1 MGTAAIEESTEVTKD
16 AQALLPVDDR
26 VVMVSGANRG
36 MGLEIARRLH
46 GDGYGVSLG
55 ARNVDALANAVAP
68 FDDARVLKCAYDATD
83 AGAAERW
90 VAETVER
97 FGRLDA
103 LVNNAGILYLHAF
116 DDYDE
121 ARLDQVLEV
130 NLKAPYR
137 LTIAALP
144 HLRACGTGRI
154 VNINSRS
161 GLMYRPGSADYNISK
176 HANMALTHAA
186 RYEFWE
192 DGVRTTAICPGPTAT
207 DMAGDDHRNDPE
219 LTHPGTIAAIVSM
232 VLTLPNAASVPI
244 IPVCC
249 DVDAM

>member
-1 MGTAAIEESTEVTKD
+1 MSNE
-16 AQALLPVDDR
+16 AQALLPVDGR
-26 VVMVSGANRG
+26 TVMISGANRG

-46 GDGYGVSLG
+46 GEGYRVSLG
-55 ARNVDALANAVAP
+55 ARNTEALAEAVAP
-68 FDDARVLKCAYDATD
+68 FDDERVFKCAYDATD
-83 AGAAERW
+83 PHAAEKW
-90 VAETVER
+90 VAGTLEK

-103 LVNNAGILYLHAF
+103 LVNNAGILHLHAF

-121 ARLDQVLEV
+121 ARLDELLEV

-144 HLRACGTGRI
+144 HLRACGIGRI
-154 VNINSRS
+154 ININSRS

-192 DGVRTTAICPGPTAT
+192 DGLRTTAICPGPTAT
-207 DMAGDDHRNDPE
+207 DMAGDDHKNDPE
-219 LTHPGTIAAIVSM
+219 LTHPGTVAAIVAM

-249 DVDAM
+249 DVNAM

>member
-1 MGTAAIEESTEVTKD
+1 MTQA
-16 AQALLPVDDR
+16 AQALLPVEGR

-46 GDGYGVSLG
+46 ADGYRLSLG
-55 ARNVDALANAVAP
+55 ARNAQALADAVDA
-68 FDDARVLKCAYDATD
+68 FDDERVLKCRYDAQD
-83 AGAAERW
+83 PGAAQAW
-90 VAETVER
+90 VDQTIDR
-97 FGRLDA
+97 YGRLDA
-103 LVNNAGILYLHAF
+103 LVNNAGILRMHAF

-121 ARLDQVLEV
+121 ARLDEVLDV

-144 HLRACGTGRI
+144 HLRSCGTGRI

-176 HANMALTHAA
+176 HANMALTHGP

-192 DGVRTTAICPGPTAT
+192 DGLRTTAICPGPTAT
-207 DMAGDDHRNDPE
+207 DMAGDDLGADME
-219 LTHPGTIAAIVSM
+219 LTHPGTIAAIVAM
-232 VLTLPNAASVPI
+232 VLSLPNSASVPI

-249 DVDAM
+249 DVNAM

>member
-1 MGTAAIEESTEVTKD
+1 MTQE
-16 AQALLPVDDR
+16 AQALLPARDR

-46 GDGYGVSLG
+46 DDGYSLSLG
-55 ARNVDALANAVAP
+55 ARQPQALAEAVDD
-68 FDDARVLKCAYDATD
+68 FDDGHVLKCHYDAQDRD
-83 AGAAERW
+83 AAQAW
-90 VAETVER
+90 VGQTIECY
-97 FGRLDA
+97 GRLDA
-103 LVNNAGILYLHAF
+103 LVNNAGILRLHGF

-121 ARLDQVLEV
+121 DRLDEVLDV

-137 LTIAALP
+137 LTVAALP
-144 HLRACGTGRI
+144 HLRACGAGRI

-161 GLMYRPGSADYNISK
+161 GLVYRPGSADYNISK
-176 HANMALTHAA
+176 HANMALTHGP

-192 DGVRTTAICPGPTAT
+192 DGLRTTAICPGPTAT
-207 DMAGDDHRNDPE
+207 DMAADDMDGDME

-232 VLTLPNAASVPI
+232 VLSLPNSASVPI

-249 DVDAM
+249 DLNAM

>member
-1 MGTAAIEESTEVTKD
+1 MSEN
-16 AQALLPVDDR
+16 AQALLPVGER
-26 VVMVSGANRG
+26 VVMISGANRG

-46 GDGYGVSLG
+46 SDGYALSLG
-55 ARNVDALANAVAP
+55 ARNLDALGDAVAP
-68 FDDARVLKCAYDATD
+68 FADERVLNCTYDAADVT
-83 AGAAERW
+83 APERW
-90 VAETVER
+90 VAATLEK

-103 LVNNAGILYLHAF
+103 LVNNAGILHLHAF

-121 ARLDQVLEV
+121 ARLDEILDI

-207 DMAGDDHRNDPE
+207 DMAGDDFGNDAE
-219 LTHPGTIAAIVSM
+219 LTHPGTVAAIVSM
-232 VLTLPNAASVPI
+232 VLTLPNAASVPV

-249 DVDAM
+249 DLDAM

>member
-1 MGTAAIEESTEVTKD
+1 MSNE
-16 AQALLPVDDR
+16 AQALLPVDGR
-26 VVMVSGANRG
+26 TVMISGANRG

-46 GDGYGVSLG
+46 GDGYRISLG
-55 ARNVDALANAVAP
+55 GRDTEALAAAVAP

-83 AGAAERW
+83 PSAGKKW
-90 VAETVER
+90 VAGTLDK

-103 LVNNAGILYLHAF
+103 LVNNAGILHLHAF

-121 ARLDQVLEV
+121 ARLDELLEV

-154 VNINSRS
+154 ININSRS

-207 DMAGDDHRNDPE
+207 DMAGDDHKNDPE
-219 LTHPGTIAAIVSM
+219 LTHPGTVAAIVAM

-249 DVDAM
+249 DVNAM

>member
-1 MGTAAIEESTEVTKD
+1 MSND
-16 AQALLPVDDR
+16 AQALLPVDGR
-26 VVMVSGANRG
+26 TVMISGANRG

-46 GDGYGVSLG
+46 GEGYRVSLG
-55 ARNVDALANAVAP
+55 ARNTEALAEAVTP
-68 FDDARVLKCAYDATD
+68 FDDERVLKCAYDATD
-83 AGAAERW
+83 PRAGERW
-90 VAETVER
+90 VAETLEE
-97 FGRLDA
+97 FSRLDA
-103 LVNNAGILYLHAF
+103 VVNNAGILHLHAF
-116 DDYDE
+116 DDFDE
-121 ARLDQVLEV
+121 ARLDQLLEV

-154 VNINSRS
+154 ININSRS

-207 DMAGDDHRNDPE
+207 DMAGDDHKRDPE
-219 LTHPGTIAAIVSM
+219 LTHPGTVAAIVAM

-249 DVDAM
+249 DVNAM

>member
-1 MGTAAIEESTEVTKD
+1 MTQD
-16 AQALLPVDDR
+16 AQALLPVNGR

-46 GDGYGVSLG
+46 DDGYSLSLG
-55 ARNVDALANAVAP
+55 ARSTEALAEAVADI
-68 FDDARVLKCAYDATD
+68 DDERVLKCHYDAQD
-83 AGAAERW
+83 PAGAQAW
-90 VAETVER
+90 VDRTVER
-97 FGRLDA
+97 YGRLDA
-103 LVNNAGILYLHAF
+103 LVNNAGILRMHAF

-121 ARLDQVLEV
+121 ARLDEVLEV

-144 HLRACGTGRI
+144 HLRGCGTGRI

-176 HANMALTHAA
+176 HANMALTHAP

-192 DGVRTTAICPGPTAT
+192 DGLRTTAICPGPTAT
-207 DMAGDDHRNDPE
+207 DMAGDDMNADME
-219 LTHPGTIAAIVSM
+219 LTHPGTIAAIVAM
-232 VLTLPNAASVPI
+232 VLSLPNSASVPM

-249 DVDAM
+249 DVNAM